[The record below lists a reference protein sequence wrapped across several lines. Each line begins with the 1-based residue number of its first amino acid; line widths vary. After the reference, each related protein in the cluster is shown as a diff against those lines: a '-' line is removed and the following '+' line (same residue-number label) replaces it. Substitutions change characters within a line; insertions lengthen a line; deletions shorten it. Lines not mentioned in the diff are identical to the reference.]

1 MRSWILH
8 VENQKVNLFCPW
20 KQQNAGYFSCHAKI
34 RIPAKG
40 LHIKKPLLSVNF
52 LPVMELQSLPQKDGQ
67 MLAQVDLKKK
77 KSPEYT
83 EALGSI
89 ISDYILPA

>member
-1 MRSWILH
+1 
-8 VENQKVNLFCPW
+8 
-20 KQQNAGYFSCHAKI
+20 
-34 RIPAKG
+34 
-40 LHIKKPLLSVNF
+40 
-52 LPVMELQSLPQKDGQ
+52 MELQSLPQKDGQ